1 MNYWIYTAEKCHKT
15 RSRIKIFMEKSTFFR
30 QIDVFA
36 KEVTTELISR
46 IFQAWLRFM
55 LLLHKYIQCG
65 RTRNS
70 LSRKFFSSNQLLSNF
85 FSKTIAFTK
94 FFRKSVRENFC
105 NFHCGK
111 TITRKNFPWNQL
123 FSNFSSKTLIWRRK
137 CWFYVIVFLSKNI
150 ESKFP

>member
-55 LLLHKYIQCG
+55 LLFHTVCVCG

-70 LSRKFFSSNQLLSNF
+70 LSRKIFSS
-85 FSKTIAFTK
+85 
-94 FFRKSVRENFC
+94 
-105 NFHCGK
+105 
-111 TITRKNFPWNQL
+111 NQL
-123 FSNFSSKTLIWRRK
+123 FSNFFSETIAFTRLFRK
-137 CWFYVIVFLSKNI
+137 KCVRDFLQFPHCVSYYVTVYCGNYRNSLSHTFYEKISWKQLFY
-150 ESKFP
+150 